1 MPRLQD
7 LKVKYLDIEP
17 TNSSDSGFNIT
28 GDAVI
33 GSNLAV
39 SGNTTITGDLTVK
52 GTTTTIESVTTV
64 YNDPILQVGG
74 TTDPTDADNQDR
86 GISFLYY
93 KDLIGVKKG
102 FMGYDHSADGFI
114 FKTDATIGSEV
125 VTGTNANITCGV
137 LTASSIIGN
146 ITGEVTG
153 VATQV
158 TVTDSRANT
167 AFPVV
172 FNNESNSLLD
182 DTGSFTYN
190 PSSGVVT
197 ATTFSGAL
205 SGNATTVTNGVYTTS
220 NLSVMSAT
228 TSAELATVIS
238 DNTGSGA
245 LVFGTSPTLV
255 TPVLGTPASGV
266 LTNCSGT
273 AADLTAG
280 LVTNGVYTTSN
291 LSVMS
296 STTSAELATVISDKT
311 GSGALVFGTSP
322 TLVTPAI
329 TGDLTIYDD
338 TNDADVSLSMG
349 TSATEALV
357 ITVLNGGANKTAESI
372 TFNTKTA
379 SGTADHGKFTFS
391 VDEVSILDI
400 DDDGIVLKNSG
411 TIGCVADNDLI
422 TLADNVV
429 TVAGEISV
437 TTLDIGGVDVTST
450 AAELNLLDEG
460 NTVPAEAAFAAITR
474 WAKAKYLFSTEGG
487 ATGAINLGVT
497 IPDNAIVIGGFVE
510 VLTTCTTEN
519 ADAGTGALHIEG
531 ANDLVAA
538 IAVSDGSNPW
548 DAGIHNII
556 PAGTGATAIKVTA
569 ARAITLTIATQ
580 AWTEGEFNV
589 WLQYVIG
596 G

>member
-39 SGNTTITGDLTVK
+39 TGNTTITGDLTVK

-64 YNDPILQVGG
+64 YNDPILQIGG
-74 TTDPTDADNQDR
+74 TTDPTDVDDKDR

-93 KDLIGVKKG
+93 KDSVGVQTG
-102 FMGYDHSADGFI
+102 FIGYDHSADGFI
-114 FKTDATIGSEV
+114 FKTDATISGEEV
-125 VTGTNANITCGV
+125 SGTNSNITCGI
-137 LTASSIIGN
+137 LTASSIVGD
-146 ITGEVTG
+146 VTG

-158 TVTDSRANT
+158 TVTDSTADT

-205 SGNATTVTNGVYTTS
+205 SGNADTATKIASITNSDIVQLT
-220 NLSVMSAT
+220 AT
-228 TSAELATVIS
+228 QT
-238 DNTGSGA
+238 
-245 LVFGTSPTLV
+245 
-255 TPVLGTPASGV
+255 
-266 LTNCSGT
+266 LTNKS
-273 AADLTAG
+273 LT
-280 LVTNGVYTTSN
+280 S
-291 LSVMS
+291 
-296 STTSAELATVISDKT
+296 
-311 GSGALVFGTSP
+311 
-322 TLVTPAI
+322 PAI

-372 TFNTKTA
+372 TFNTKTE
-379 SGTADHGKFTFS
+379 SVTADHGKFTFS

-422 TLADNVV
+422 TLASAVV
-429 TVAGEISV
+429 TIAGEISV

-450 AAELNLLDEG
+450 AAELNILDASAG
-460 NTVPAEAAFAAITR
+460 NIAVASDVETSSGDFTSNNYKISHTLTLAAELADDAVHADITITSDKVLATSVVIANCSLDVHINIHTVVAGSFKVRITN
-474 WAKAKYLFSTEGG
+474 KSGG
-487 ATGAINLGVT
+487 ALADDSTMIINYR
-497 IPDNAIVIGGFVE
+497 
-510 VLTTCTTEN
+510 
-519 ADAGTGALHIEG
+519 
-531 ANDLVAA
+531 
-538 IAVSDGSNPW
+538 
-548 DAGIHNII
+548 II
-556 PAGTGATAIKVTA
+556 
-569 ARAITLTIATQ
+569 
-580 AWTEGEFNV
+580 
-589 WLQYVIG
+589 
-596 G
+596 